1 MMAKP
6 KGKAVNRKMPLI
18 TGLIGGG
25 LGAFGAWNGWFVD
38 VGVEAGSGSWAI
50 VVGLIC
56 FVIAALLGILVF
68 ELDL

>member
-18 TGLIGGG
+18 AGLIGGG
-25 LGAFGAWNGWFVD
+25 LGAFGAWNGWFVGM
-38 VGVEAGSGSWAI
+38 GVEAGSPGWVL

-56 FVIAALLGILVF
+56 FVIAALFGILVF